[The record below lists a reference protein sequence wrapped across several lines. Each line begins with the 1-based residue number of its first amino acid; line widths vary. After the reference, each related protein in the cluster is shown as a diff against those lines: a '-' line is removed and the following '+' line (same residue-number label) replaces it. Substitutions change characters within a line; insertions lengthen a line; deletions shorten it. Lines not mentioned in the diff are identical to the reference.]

1 MKLSCVLFYWEI
13 NILKK
18 IAVIFS
24 VPKIAVKKFLSCKN
38 ASKQILTNN
47 DYLGLGCLSVSYTHL
62 DVYKRQS
69 SCLH

>member
-47 DYLGLGCLSVSYTHL
+47 DYLGLGWILAHRRFKSYHR
-62 DVYKRQS
+62 Y
-69 SCLH
+69 LHFLE